1 MHQVNRQTEITDLAK
16 DVLTIESNSILALIP
31 RIGESFLQAVEIL
44 YACKGRVVVTGMG
57 KSGLVGRKIA
67 STLASTGTP
76 AIFLHPAEGSHG
88 DLGMVT
94 RGDVIIGISNS
105 GETEELI
112 DILPSL
118 KRFEIKLIGLV
129 GNIPSTL
136 AEHCDVVLDVSVDRE
151 ACPLGYVP
159 TASTTA
165 ALAMGDA
172 LAMALLKKRG
182 FTKDDFTLLHPGG
195 SLGKRFPLTIENLM
209 HVGDE
214 IPRVEEAAELGE
226 IIREMSAKQFGMTT
240 VVDGEGVL
248 KGIITDGD
256 LRRLLGRCDEPFS
269 KRARDFMTTN
279 PKLIERDA
287 LAAKAGMMMERY
299 AITSLVIADYN
310 HRPAGIIHLHDLLHA
325 GVL

>member
-1 MHQVNRQTEITDLAK
+1 MYQVNRQTEITDLAK
-16 DVLTIESNSILALIP
+16 DVLTIESDSILALIP

-44 YACKGRVVVTGMG
+44 YGCKGKVIVTGMG

-94 RGDVIIGISNS
+94 RGDVVIGISNS

-118 KRFEIKLIGLV
+118 KRFDIKLIGLV

-136 AEHCDVVLDVSVDRE
+136 AERCDVVLDVSVDKE
-151 ACPLGYVP
+151 ACPLGYIP

-172 LAMALLKKRG
+172 LAMALLKKHG

-214 IPRVEEAAELGE
+214 IPRVKEEAELGE
-226 IIREMSAKQFGMTT
+226 VIREMSAKRFGMTT
-240 VVDGEGVL
+240 VVDREGVL

-256 LRRLLGRCDEPFS
+256 LRRLLGRCDKPFS
-269 KRARDFMTTN
+269 KRARDFMTTD

-299 AITSLVIADYN
+299 AITSLVIADDN